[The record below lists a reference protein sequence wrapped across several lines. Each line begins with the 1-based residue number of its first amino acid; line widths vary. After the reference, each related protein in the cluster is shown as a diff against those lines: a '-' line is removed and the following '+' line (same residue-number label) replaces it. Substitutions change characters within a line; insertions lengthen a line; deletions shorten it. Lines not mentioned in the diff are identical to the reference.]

1 MNGLHT
7 LLKTRFNTC
16 IPKSISDNF
25 IIINATQIGFEE
37 LANMSRRIRHA
48 TDASSITGG
57 SSINGNLQEAQD
69 ETDGA
74 VVGSILSNVLGHPTN
89 NINWF
94 RSEIQRLKFG
104 KFNSHSTSL
113 LWST

>member
-1 MNGLHT
+1 
-7 LLKTRFNTC
+7 
-16 IPKSISDNF
+16 
-25 IIINATQIGFEE
+25 
-37 LANMSRRIRHA
+37 MSRRIRHA

-74 VVGSILSNVLGHPTN
+74 VVGSILSNVLGHPIN

-113 LWST
+113 LWSTQHKNFSKTINYFCS